1 MHKKSF
7 PLQRLAI
14 FALLAI
20 AVGGGCSS
28 GNRAGVELAEVTGV
42 VTLDGKPVKQVEVMF
57 MPEGGAIESRGITDD
72 EGKFVAYY
80 PPAYPG
86 AIPGKHHVLFE
97 LKDAD
102 QHPDLIPKKY
112 RQGSKGIEVDVAKDG
127 PNDFTFELKKR

>member
-1 MHKKSF
+1 MHKPSISI
-7 PLQRLAI
+7 PRIAIIPMLA
-14 FALLAI
+14 L

-28 GNRAGVELAEVTGV
+28 GNRAGVDLAEVTGV

-86 AIPGKHHVLFE
+86 AVPGKHRVLFE

-112 RQGSKGIEVDVAKDG
+112 RNGSKGIEVDVAKDA
-127 PNDFTFELKKR
+127 PNAFTFELKKR